1 MLPARFVYIAMGELK
16 EISVAKKRTT
26 PRAEESASDAELA
39 HTLREAAQHIWL
51 AGLGA
56 LARTQ
61 EESAKVFS
69 ALKSEGRHTGRSAR
83 ERVAGLTEDVG
94 RVTTQAARG
103 ASSAV
108 ERLNQLFDA
117 RIVRTL
123 RQLGVPTADDMR
135 AVADRL
141 DALETHTGAPS
152 RKRAGARTASRA
164 GGVKTVARKA
174 SPKSATFKAAAKKRP
189 PPRRRVAG

>member
-1 MLPARFVYIAMGELK
+1 M
-16 EISVAKKRTT
+16 AKKRTT
-26 PRAEESASDAELA
+26 PHAEESASDAELA

-51 AGLGA
+51 AGMGA
-56 LARTQ
+56 LAKTQ
-61 EESAKVFS
+61 AESAKIID

-83 ERVAGLTEDVG
+83 KRVAGLTEDVG
-94 RVTTQAARG
+94 RVTTQAARS

-108 ERLNQLFDA
+108 ERLNELFDA

-135 AVADRL
+135 AVAERL
-141 DALETHTGAPS
+141 DAIEALTGAPS
-152 RKRAGARTASRA
+152 RKRAGVRTASRA
-164 GGVKTVARKA
+164 AGAKTAARKA
-174 SPKSATFKAAAKKRP
+174 GSKSTTFKAAAKKRQ